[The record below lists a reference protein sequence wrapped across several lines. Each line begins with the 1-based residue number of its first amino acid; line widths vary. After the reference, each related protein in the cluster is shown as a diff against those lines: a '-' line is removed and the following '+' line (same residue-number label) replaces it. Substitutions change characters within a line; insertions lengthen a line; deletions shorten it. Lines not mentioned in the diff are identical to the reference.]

1 MNLDQINKLIDAG
14 FTAEDIKAM
23 LPSGNENVISPPEP
37 EPKDTPKAPAPPQG
51 DVPKPEDHIEK
62 LEATIKELA
71 ATVKGLQDANVKG
84 AQMPSPPDPKE
95 KTLSIIGDFMKSM

>member
-1 MNLDQINKLIDAG
+1 MNLEQIEKLIDAG
-14 FTAEDIKAM
+14 FTAEDIKVL
-23 LPSGNENVISPPEP
+23 LPSGNENAISPPEP
-37 EPKDTPKAPAPPQG
+37 EPKGDPEAPAPPQENA
-51 DVPKPEDHIEK
+51 PKPEDHIEK

>member
-14 FTAEDIKAM
+14 FTAEDIKAL
-23 LPSGNENVISPPEP
+23 LPSSNNDVISPAEP
-37 EPKDTPKAPAPPQG
+37 EPKEEPEAPAPPAENET
-51 DVPKPEDHIEK
+51 KPEDHIEK